1 MKKNNGLKNL
11 ILILIMV
18 GLAVGYYFYL
28 ANRDVEEEP
37 AETKVTKTQ
46 EVLLRDM
53 EKNYPPSPKEVIK
66 YYAEISKCFYDGDYS
81 EEEFLKLAD
90 RARDMYDDELKATQ
104 TEEEYLKDLRDDIK
118 EFKDNDTVISS
129 FKTSVSTDVQYSTS
143 EKGEMAVLYCMFN
156 LRQGTK
162 MQISNHK
169 FVLRKDAEE
178 HWKILGW
185 ELDNGNSNK

>member
-37 AETKVTKTQ
+37 AETKVTKAQ

-162 MQISNHK
+162 MQTSNHK

>member
-162 MQISNHK
+162 MQTSNHK

>member
-90 RARDMYDDELKATQ
+90 RARDMYDDERKATQ
-104 TEEEYLKDLRDDIK
+104 TEEEYLKDLRADIK

-162 MQISNHK
+162 MQTSNHK